1 MSNFLKNKDGWHGV
15 LPRNARSGRGSPRG
29 DGWSEDGR
37 GTLHDRTHPK
47 KKNSYHHENGDA
59 HPSFSSAL
67 HSILFLVY
75 FYSMAIQKKLI
86 LKIRKLKRPTRK
98 KIIKTALVV
107 FIVGSVCMLGTM
119 LGAYIAI
126 LRNLPDIAQ
135 LEEFEPSIITY
146 IFADNGEVVG
156 EYAIEKRIE
165 VPYQEIPEVLKEA
178 IIATEDPR
186 FFHHGGIDFRG
197 ILRAVK
203 EDIRLIF
210 TPRRLH
216 GGSTISQQLARA
228 LFLNRR
234 QTLRRKFKEVL
245 LALQIEERYS
255 KEEILT
261 MYCNQFNLG
270 HGAYGVEAAAQL
282 YFDKKASELNLEESA
297 MIAGILRG
305 PSLYSPYDNPDLM
318 LRRRNHVINR
328 MVEEGY
334 ITEEKGE
341 EAKAKPLDVLPLHRA
356 DSEFAA
362 YFKEE
367 VRKYLERKYGSEAL
381 YRGGLRVYTTLN
393 PDFQRYAEEAIKN
406 GLRVLDKRQG
416 WRKDKRNLL
425 EEGMESLEDIDEKF
439 FSTWLKPSLEEGK
452 IIEAVVLEVT
462 SREATVKIK
471 DYLGK
476 LDNSDIAWTRTK
488 NLKNLI
494 KEGDVIHVKI
504 KKIDEENRGLRVSL
518 DQEPILEGAFL
529 AIEPQTGQIKAMV
542 GGYSFRRLKFNQAT
556 QALRQSGSAIKPC
569 LYTAALEN
577 GFTPA
582 SIIIDEPTEFMD
594 QWMEEPWIPP
604 NYDHKYKGA
613 VTVRKGLEESRNI
626 VTAKLLEYISPQ
638 TGVDYCR
645 KFGLTTPLYPYLSL
659 ALGAVEV
666 RLVEMVSAYTVF
678 PNRGVRVIPYF
689 ITRIEDK
696 EGNILEEAK
705 VESEEV
711 ISPQIAYM
719 MTYLMQGVIEKGGTA
734 QAAAFLQKDKPL
746 GGKTGTT
753 DDYSDA
759 WFIGF
764 SPSLCAGVW
773 VGHEKEMIPIGDR
786 QSGAVAALPIWI
798 EFFQKIIEEEKRKAE
813 EEGLEPVMEEFEVP
827 PNLTFVEIDRKTG
840 LLATPFCLFPF
851 REVFIPGTEPDRF
864 CSHEDHM
871 MILDYYSVEN
881 KEEHQ

>member
-1 MSNFLKNKDGWHGV
+1 M
-15 LPRNARSGRGSPRG
+15 AI
-29 DGWSEDGR
+29 
-37 GTLHDRTHPK
+37 K
-47 KKNSYHHENGDA
+47 KK
-59 HPSFSSAL
+59 
-67 HSILFLVY
+67 ILLKIKK
-75 FYSMAIQKKLI
+75 IQK
-86 LKIRKLKRPTRK
+86 PTKK
-98 KIIKTALVV
+98 KILKTALVV
-107 FIVGSVCMLGTM
+107 FLVGSVCVLGTM
-119 LGAYIAI
+119 LGAYMAI

-146 IFADNGEVVG
+146 IYADNEEVVG

-165 VPYQEIPEVLKEA
+165 VPYEEIPEVLKEA

-186 FFHHGGIDFRG
+186 FFNHGGIDFRG

-228 LFLNRR
+228 LFLHRR
-234 QTLRRKFKEVL
+234 QTLRRKLKEVL
-245 LALQIEERYS
+245 LALQIEKRYS
-255 KEEILT
+255 KQEILT

-297 MIAGILRG
+297 MITGILRG
-305 PSLYSPYDNPDLM
+305 PSLYSPYEKPDLM

-328 MVEEGY
+328 MVEEGD
-334 ITEEKGE
+334 ITREEGE
-341 EAKAKPLDVLPLHRA
+341 DAKNKPLKVLPLHRA

-367 VRKYLERKYGSEAL
+367 VRKYLEKNYGSEAL
-381 YRGGLRVYTTLN
+381 YRAGLKVYTTLN
-393 PDFQRYAEEAIKN
+393 PEYQRYAEEALKN
-406 GLRVLDKRQG
+406 ELRILDKRQG

-425 EEGMESLEDIDEKF
+425 EEGLENLEDIDETSF
-439 FSTWLKPSLEEGK
+439 ATWLKPSLEEGK
-452 IIEAVVLEVT
+452 IVEAVVLEVS
-462 SREATVKIK
+462 SREAAVKIK
-471 DYLGK
+471 DYQGRLN
-476 LDNSDIAWTRTK
+476 NSDIAWTKTK

-504 KKIDEENRGLRVSL
+504 KKIDEENKELLVSL
-518 DQEPILEGAFL
+518 DQEPLLEGAFI

-556 QALRQSGSAIKPC
+556 QALRQSGSAIKPF

-594 QWMEEPWIPP
+594 QWMEEPWAPP

-638 TGVDYCR
+638 TGADYCR
-645 KFGLTTPLYPYLSL
+645 KFGITSPIYPYLSL
-659 ALGAVEV
+659 ALGAFEV
-666 RLVEMVSAYTVF
+666 RLIELVSAFSVF
-678 PNRGVRVIPYF
+678 PNRGIRVKPYF

-696 EGNILEEAK
+696 EGNILEEAN

-711 ISPQIAYM
+711 VSPQITYM
-719 MTYLMQGVIEKGGTA
+719 MTYLLQGVVQRGTA
-734 QAAAFLQKDKPL
+734 QAAAFLLKDKPL

-759 WFIGF
+759 WFVGF

-773 VGHEKEMIPIGDR
+773 VGHEKELISIGER
-786 QSGAVAALPIWI
+786 QSGAVAALPVWI
-798 EFFQKIIEEEKRKAE
+798 EFFQRIIEEEKRKAE
-813 EEGLEPVMEEFEVP
+813 EEGIEPKKEEFEVP

-851 REVFIPGTEPDRF
+851 REVFLPGTEPARF

-881 KEEHQ
+881 KEQHQ